1 MGVAPFNIASSVSL
15 IIAQRLAR
23 RLCGHCKQ
31 PANIPRD
38 QLLAFGFKE
47 QDLVGLKLYGPKGC
61 DQCSN
66 GYKGRVGIYQVVP
79 ISDAMGRI
87 IMEGGNSMQIADQA
101 KKEGIPDL
109 RESGIKKMKDGM
121 TSIEEISRVTKE

>member
-1 MGVAPFNIASSVSL
+1 M
-15 IIAQRLAR
+15 
-23 RLCGHCKQ
+23 CGHCKQ
-31 PANIPRD
+31 LVTIPRD

-66 GYKGRVGIYQVVP
+66 GYKGRAGIYQVVP
-79 ISDAMGRI
+79 ISEAMGRI

-109 RESGIKKMKDGM
+109 RESGIKKMKDGL